1 MMALAPSRLGHN
13 ACTCCDVLS
22 VFCFKAVCKML
33 VLTGYSSFPNPGWV
47 GGAQG
52 GEPKDN
58 PSPTERRDRSLK
70 AQGPTPLPQPSPDGT
85 GAPPTPGSPGRGAK
99 GPTQPGETRPFLTL
113 DHMDCFLGEPSRA
126 AEEIV
131 ALEETVAHAPSSY

>member
-1 MMALAPSRLGHN
+1 MMAPAPPRLGHN

-33 VLTGYSSFPNPGWV
+33 VLTRCSSFPSPGRV

-58 PSPTERRDRSLK
+58 PSPAERRDRSLK
-70 AQGPTPLPQPSPDGT
+70 AQGPIPLPQPSPDGT
-85 GAPPTPGSPGRGAK
+85 GEPPPGRGAK
-99 GPTQPGETRPFLTL
+99 GPTQPGETRTFLTL

-126 AEEIV
+126 AEETV
-131 ALEETVAHAPSSY
+131 ALEEKVARTPSSY